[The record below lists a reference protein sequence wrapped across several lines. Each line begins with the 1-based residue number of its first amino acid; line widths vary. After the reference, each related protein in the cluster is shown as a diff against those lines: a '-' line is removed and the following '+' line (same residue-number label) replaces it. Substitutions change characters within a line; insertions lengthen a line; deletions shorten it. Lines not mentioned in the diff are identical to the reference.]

1 MPHQPRYNAA
11 VMSKSSPAPSIS
23 EPVIVIVGVG
33 LIGGSIAAA
42 LRQRGFRGRILGV
55 GRTAVRLESAQA
67 AGLIDSGTT
76 DLSAAAAEAS
86 LLIFCTPVDRIADGV
101 LEAAGTCQPGT
112 LLTDAGSI
120 KRAICDEL
128 STRLPSGVTFIG
140 SHPLAGSEKQGF
152 EHADA
157 DLFLGRVCVVTPDET
172 TPHRSLEQLRS
183 FWEFLGNRVIEM
195 TPAEHDQ
202 ILARTSHLP
211 HVVAAALAGAF
222 SDLPGELTAS
232 GYRDTTRIAAGDPDL
247 WVSILLGNTEAVVSG
262 LDRCGAKLAEFRDAI
277 TNRDAAALKSLLETA
292 KRNRDAIG

>member
-1 MPHQPRYNAA
+1 MPHPPRYNAA
-11 VMSKSSPAPSIS
+11 VMSESPPAPSIS
-23 EPVIVIVGVG
+23 EPAVAIVGVG

-42 LRQRGFRGRILGV
+42 LRQRGFCGKILGV
-55 GRTAVRLESAQA
+55 GRTASRLEAAQA
-67 AGLIDSGTT
+67 AGLIDTGTT
-76 DLSAAAAEAS
+76 DLSTAAAEAS
-86 LLIFCTPVDRIADGV
+86 LMVFCTPVDRIVEGV
-101 LEAAGTCQPGT
+101 LEAAKTCRAGT

-120 KRAICDEL
+120 KQTICDEL

-172 TPHRSLEQLRS
+172 TPPRSLEQLRS
-183 FWEFLGNRVIEM
+183 FWEFLGNRVVEM
-195 TPAEHDQ
+195 TPAQHDQ

-211 HVVAAALAGAF
+211 HVVAAALAGTF
-222 SDLPGELTAS
+222 SDLPAELTAG

-247 WVSILLGNTEAVVSG
+247 WVSILLGNAEAVVCG
-262 LDRCGAKLAEFRDAI
+262 LDRCGAKLVEFRDAI

>member
-1 MPHQPRYNAA
+1 
-11 VMSKSSPAPSIS
+11 MSESSPAPSIS
-23 EPVIVIVGVG
+23 EPAIAIVGVG

-42 LRQRGFRGRILGV
+42 LRQRGYHGRILGV
-55 GRTAVRLESAQA
+55 GRTVSRLEAAQA
-67 AGLIDSGTT
+67 ADLIDTGTT

-101 LEAAGTCQPGT
+101 QKAAETCPAGT

-120 KRAICDEL
+120 KRAICEEL

-157 DLFLGRVCVVTPDET
+157 NLFLGRVCVVTPEET
-172 TPHRSLEQLRS
+172 TPHQALERLRS
-183 FWEFLGNRVIEM
+183 FWEFLGSRVIEM
-195 TPAEHDQ
+195 SPAEHDRV
-202 ILARTSHLP
+202 LARTSHLP
-211 HVVAAALAGAF
+211 HVVAAALAGTF

-232 GYRDTTRIAAGDPDL
+232 GYRDTTRIAVGDPEL
-247 WVSILLGNTEAVVSG
+247 WTAILLGNAEAVVSG
-262 LDRCGAKLAEFRDAI
+262 LDRCGAKLVDFRDAI